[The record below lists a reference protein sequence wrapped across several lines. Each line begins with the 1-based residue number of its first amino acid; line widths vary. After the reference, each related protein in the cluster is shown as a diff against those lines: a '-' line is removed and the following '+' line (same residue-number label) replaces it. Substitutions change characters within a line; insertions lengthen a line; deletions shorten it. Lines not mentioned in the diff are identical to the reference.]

1 MRELQKAT
9 QQRERLADI
18 PRPDVD
24 SALAAMFASQRINL
38 IPQENQQ
45 ALSAADRQSAF
56 RIGGENK
63 HLISIE

>member
-1 MRELQKAT
+1 LFT
-9 QQRERLADI
+9 
-18 PRPDVD
+18 
-24 SALAAMFASQRINL
+24 SQRINL

-45 ALSAADRQSAF
+45 ALSAADRASAL

>member
-1 MRELQKAT
+1 M
-9 QQRERLADI
+9 RLADI

-24 SALAAMFASQRINL
+24 SALVVLFTGQRINL

-45 ALSAADRQSAF
+45 ALSAADRQSAL

-63 HLISIE
+63 HLISIEYRIGSETSSE